1 MKDKERLKFISVL
14 PSAIT
19 LLNGLFGF
27 CAILIASQEPH
38 LSFSF
43 PLLPRGIMSYPAI
56 SAWLII
62 FSMIADALDGSVA
75 RASGYTSGFG
85 AQLDSLSDAVSFGIA
100 PALISYKMF
109 AIKVA
114 ELRGNEARYA
124 NLISRWVLFAAIFY
138 AMCALVRLARF
149 NVESDEED
157 SSHLN
162 FSGLPSPAAAGLIIS
177 LVLFHEE
184 FASASNFITRMS
196 FASSPLPDIFERVS
210 MWCLP
215 FALMLAGVLMV
226 SRITYPHFVN
236 QMLRS
241 RKPFTLL
248 PLTLF
253 LGLFIIWT
261 INISLLL
268 VFLSF
273 CLYGLIRW
281 LLSLLRRGK
290 RGEGH

>member
-1 MKDKERLKFISVL
+1 MRKKERMKFVSVL

-38 LSFSF
+38 RSFSF
-43 PLLPRGIMSYPAI
+43 PLLPGGNMSYPAI

-62 FSMIADALDGSVA
+62 FSMMADALDGSVA

-85 AQLDSLSDAVSFGIA
+85 AQLDSLCDAVSFGVA

-109 AIKVA
+109 AIKIA
-114 ELRGNEARYA
+114 ELRGNDARYA
-124 NLISRWVLFAAIFY
+124 NLIARWIIFAAIFY

-149 NVESDEED
+149 NVETDEDE
-157 SSHLN
+157 SSHMS

-184 FASASNFITRMS
+184 VASNFFIRMS
-196 FASSPLPDIFERVS
+196 FAGSAVPDVFEKVS

-215 FALMLAGVLMV
+215 FALMLAGALMV
-226 SRITYPHFVN
+226 SRVTYPHFVN
-236 QMLRS
+236 RMLRS
-241 RKPFTLL
+241 RKPFRLL
-248 PLTLF
+248 PLTIF
-253 LGLFIIWT
+253 VGLFILWT
-261 INISLLL
+261 IQISLLL
-268 VFLSF
+268 VFMSF

-281 LLSLLRRGK
+281 LVKLPGRGK
-290 RGEGH
+290 HGERL